1 MADSALQRRNMVESQ
16 VRPSDVTDRRITSA
30 MQDLA
35 RETFVPP
42 ALADLA
48 YMDDCLTVAPGR
60 SLMAPRTLARL
71 LQLAS
76 IGPADK
82 VLIIGALQGYSAAIV
97 ARLASQ
103 VVALESDKTFAS
115 SAKSALAAVGI
126 ENATVVTGDLAAGWP
141 AAAPYQLIIMDG
153 AFERLPDG
161 LVDQMAAGGTLV
173 GIENSGGVGRA
184 VAIQKVGPKGQQ
196 TISRRVAFEAA
207 AQCLPGFARAKAF
220 TF

>member
-1 MADSALQRRNMVESQ
+1 MADSALQRKNMVESQ

-35 RETFVPP
+35 REAFVPP

-48 YMDDCLTVAPGR
+48 YMDDPLTVAPGR

-71 LQLAS
+71 LQLAG
-76 IGPADK
+76 IEPTDK
-82 VLIIGALQGYSAAIV
+82 VLIVGALYGYSTAIV
-97 ARLASQ
+97 ARSASH
-103 VVALESDKTFAS
+103 VVALESEKPLAS
-115 SAKSALAAVGI
+115 AARAALDAAGI
-126 ENATVVTGDLAAGWP
+126 TNATVVTGDLAAGWP
-141 AAAPYQLIIMDG
+141 EAAPYQLIIVDG

-161 LVDQMAAGGTLV
+161 LVDQLAAGGTLV

-184 VAIQKVGPKGQQ
+184 VAMQKVGAKGQQ
-196 TISRRVAFEAA
+196 TVSRRVAFEAA
-207 AQCLPGFARAKAF
+207 AQCLPGFAQPKAF